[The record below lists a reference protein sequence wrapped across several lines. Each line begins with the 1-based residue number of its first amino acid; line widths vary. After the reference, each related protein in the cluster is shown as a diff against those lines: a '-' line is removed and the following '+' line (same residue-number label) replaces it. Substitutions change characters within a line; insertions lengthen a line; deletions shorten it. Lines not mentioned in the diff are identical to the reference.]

1 MSVTVVAPAALTA
14 TFLTSVA
21 GVITYGLLSL
31 TTTGPISPHWAIGV
45 LCGLGGL
52 IGGYLG
58 ARLQP
63 QVPERILRLLLGV
76 LASALTVLYLIQATT
91 A

>member
-1 MSVTVVAPAALTA
+1 MSVAVVAPAALTP

-31 TTTGPISPHWAIGV
+31 TTTGPISPDWAIGA

-58 ARLQP
+58 ARLQ
-63 QVPERILRLLLGV
+63 QRVPETGLRILLGV
-76 LASALTVLYLIQATT
+76 LAIGLALTYMSQA
-91 A
+91 ASR